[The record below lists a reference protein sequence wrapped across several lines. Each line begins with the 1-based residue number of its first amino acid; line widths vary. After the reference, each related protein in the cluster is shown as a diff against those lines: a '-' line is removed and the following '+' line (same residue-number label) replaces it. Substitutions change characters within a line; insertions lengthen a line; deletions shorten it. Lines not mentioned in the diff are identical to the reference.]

1 MWNARLA
8 TLILPLGLV
17 IAGCGGGGGGSW
29 SGSSL
34 PDSDASA
41 TAPAQHNNGTTFPGG
56 SAVADEP
63 VAGGSADVAYRKPEA
78 CSGFYADGFQLIGG
92 KDATRPQ
99 SGLPKPAKGDAY
111 TDPAYHTCVVRVTDH
126 DAEGLAGFA
135 RNDYSRRQ
143 PFNADDSKLIV
154 YSQGG
159 KWNLYDVETLRHIRE
174 IDIQGARTELQ
185 WHPVDPDLLF
195 FMDDNGGMTI
205 STYNVVTDEKKVVA
219 DFRNL
224 EKIAGR
230 PGATS
235 LTDVWPNAARAS
247 TKAEGSPSADAR
259 YWAFMVETATA
270 QPLGMITYDMQTDT
284 VTGVFDYERD
294 GNGVEAPDH
303 ISMSPSGDFVVP
315 SWSGGA
321 ACPSPEE
328 LGTVNKP
335 CGLMAYSRDFS
346 TAVGLMVRS
355 PHSDIGIDANGRDV
369 IVAGNYVTG
378 WVEMWDLATGNKTRL
393 WQIYEDGNSTAMH
406 VSAKNFNK
414 PGWVLISTYMEKKP
428 GWYASKLMAVE
439 LKAAPRILNIAHT
452 YNTVETYF
460 SETHAVVNRDFT
472 KVLFNSN
479 WNTANMLNVDAYMVS
494 LPDGAVPRQ

>member
-8 TLILPLGLV
+8 TLILPLGLL
-17 IAGCGGGGGGSW
+17 IAGCGGGGGG
-29 SGSSL
+29 GSLSSSAL
-34 PDSDASA
+34 PDSGAETSTTTPVTTTTSGINEPGVTPVGGEAVSYQKPDAC
-41 TAPAQHNNGTTFPGG
+41 N
-56 SAVADEP
+56 
-63 VAGGSADVAYRKPEA
+63 
-78 CSGFYADGFQLIGG
+78 GFYSDGFQLVGG
-92 KDATRPQ
+92 KDTTPQ
-99 SGLPKPAKGDAY
+99 QAGLPKPAKGVPYA
-111 TDPAYHTCVVRVTDH
+111 DPAYHTCVVRMTDH
-126 DAEGLAGFA
+126 EAEGLPGFA

-143 PFNADDSKLIV
+143 PFNADDSKVLV
-154 YSQGG
+154 YSQQG
-159 KWNLYDVETLRHIRE
+159 KWHLYDVKTMEYIRE
-174 IDIQGARTELQ
+174 LNIRGARTELQ
-185 WHPVDPDLLF
+185 WHPSNPDLMF

-205 STYNVVTDEKKVVA
+205 STYNVVTDETKVVA
-219 DFRNL
+219 DFGNL
-224 EKIAGR
+224 EKIEGR

-235 LTDVWPNAARAS
+235 LTDIWPNAARAS

-259 YWAFMVETATA
+259 YWGFMVETSTS

-284 VTGVFDYERD
+284 VTGVFDFERD
-294 GNGVEAPDH
+294 GNGIEAPDH

-315 SWSGGA
+315 SWSGGG
-321 ACPSPEE
+321 ACPSPEQ
-328 LGTVNKP
+328 LGTVNNP

-378 WVEMWDLATGNKTRL
+378 WVEMWDLATGDKTRL

-428 GWYASKLMAVE
+428 GWYAHKIMAVE
-439 LKAAPRILNIAHT
+439 MKAAPRILNIAHS

-472 KVLFNSN
+472 KVMFNSN
-479 WNTANMLNVDAYMVS
+479 WNTANMLNVDTYMVS
-494 LPDGAVPRQ
+494 LPENAVPAL